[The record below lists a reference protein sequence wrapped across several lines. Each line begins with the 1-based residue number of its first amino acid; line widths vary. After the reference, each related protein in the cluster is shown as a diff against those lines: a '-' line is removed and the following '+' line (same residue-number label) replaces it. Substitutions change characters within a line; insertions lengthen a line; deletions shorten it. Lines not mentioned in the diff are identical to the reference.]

1 MSSVEKIKELFTKSK
16 ITVGSRIDDRIFRD
30 ALTAFEGSE
39 DEKSIS
45 AGSNLRRIT
54 MKVRITKFAAGAA
67 IAIAVLVGIHR
78 FGGSPD
84 GSGVAWADVAKN
96 METINSFT
104 CRMTTWEKPAQKLN
118 DTESTQTKET
128 AMQFWYSD
136 ELGFKME
143 QHSDGDLSLIVCM
156 LYQSNEG
163 MRIWPQEKKYVR
175 QQLSDEERSMMNP
188 QEMDPRQWVRRFMAA
203 DYKPLGKDVIDGVTV
218 EGVEINELGV
228 IRKWS
233 GQTPIKDYAARL
245 WVDVESLR
253 PVRIEEE
260 GTLGTIRYG
269 GGADQFEWNAPLTAA
284 DIEPDIPGDHT
295 LVQ

>member
-1 MSSVEKIKELFTKSK
+1 MRSMEKIKELFTQSN
-16 ITVGSRIDDRIFRD
+16 ITVSSEVDDRIVRE

-39 DEKSIS
+39 NEESIP
-45 AGSNLRRIT
+45 AGLNLQRKT
-54 MKVRITKFAAGAA
+54 MKVRITKFAVAAA
-67 IAIAVLVGIHR
+67 IMIAVLVGIHLL
-78 FGGSPD
+78 GGSPD
-84 GSGVAWADVAKN
+84 GGGVAWADVAKN

-104 CRMTTWEKPAQKLN
+104 CRMTTWEEPVQTSN
-118 DTESTQTKET
+118 ETESTQTKET
-128 AMQFWYSD
+128 AMQFKYSE

-143 QHSDGDLSLIVCM
+143 QYSDGKLSLIVCM
-156 LYQSNEG
+156 LCQSNE
-163 MRIWPQEKKYVR
+163 MLRIWPQEKRYVR
-175 QQLSDEERSMMNP
+175 QPLSDEQRSMTNP

-203 DYKPLGKDVIDGVTV
+203 DYQPLGQDVINGVKV

-233 GQTPIKDYAARL
+233 GQTPIEDYAARL
-245 WVDVESLR
+245 WVDVESLL

-269 GGADQFEWNAPLTAA
+269 GGGDRFEWNAPLTVA
-284 DIEPDIPGDHT
+284 DIEPDIPGDYT